1 VVSYKIGTVNA
12 YYARLSMMAV
22 DLTADLYLNDEVLVN
37 GRAIKIKKI
46 KVDYEN
52 VDCGRKGETVVVN
65 VDFPVADGDE
75 LMRS

>member
-1 VVSYKIGTVNA
+1 MVSYKIGTVNA